1 MSVIRRGPKRD
12 FTVLPNATLNDARL
26 SWEALGM
33 LAYLVSKPADW
44 QVRVADLTRRPLSGR
59 DRTYRILEE
68 LARNGY
74 LERRQLKDARGRFT
88 GWEYLVHDESQDP
101 PPSPPSPRPENP
113 DTAQPYPA
121 KPELK
126 KEGIKQ
132 KTEFNEQES
141 SILASSKELPAIP
154 PPAPPAEGAAPR
166 TPSRAAPASPARGM
180 LRQEDTPL
188 SGRAAHA
195 HRTEGSSPAARGGRP
210 TKRHDA
216 VGELAQALGL
226 AGWQK
231 NFARVAV
238 GEERT
243 RNAWFYLARQA
254 PQALKGS
261 YRLLNKT
268 GERGP
273 VTWATWLPLLAEDV
287 RAYGEARVARALELA
302 VMQGTPKGAWGYYR
316 AVVEDRPAPT
326 EPEAARWGNPPR
338 GRSPSVRADA
348 RAPQGRPPAPG
359 AWERLEAEY
368 GPLTSSYG
376 LDELEREYGARRRA
390 PGGDPLRDAA
400 GPGGSPLPG
409 EVADV

>member
-33 LAYLVSKPADW
+33 LAYLVSKPTDW
-44 QVRVADLTRRPLSGR
+44 QVRVADLTRRPGSGR

-88 GWEYLVHDESQDP
+88 GREYLVHDESQDP
-101 PPSPPSPRPENP
+101 RPENP
-113 DTAQPYPA
+113 DTAGPYPA

-141 SILASSKELPAIP
+141 SILASSKELLAIP
-154 PPAPPAEGAAPR
+154 SAGGAAEGAAPR

-180 LRQEDTPL
+180 LRQEDAPL
-188 SGRAAHA
+188 SGRAAPA
-195 HRTEGSSPAARGGRP
+195 HRSEGAPHGSQAEGSSPATRGGHP
-210 TKRHDA
+210 AKRHDA

-238 GEERT
+238 SEERT

-254 PQALKGS
+254 PRALKGS

-273 VTWATWLPLLAEDV
+273 VTWGSWLPLLAEDV

-302 VMQGTPKGAWGYYR
+302 VVQSTPKGAWNYYR
-316 AVVEDRPAPT
+316 AVVEDRPAHT

-338 GRSPSVRADA
+338 GRSPSGRADA

-390 PGGDPLRDAA
+390 PGGDPL
-400 GPGGSPLPG
+400 PG

>member
-44 QVRVADLTRRPLSGR
+44 QVRVADLTRRPGSGR

-113 DTAQPYPA
+113 DTAGPYPA

-141 SILASSKELPAIP
+141 KILASSKELPAIP

-180 LRQEDTPL
+180 LRQEDAPL
-188 SGRAAHA
+188 SGRAAPA
-195 HRTEGSSPAARGGRP
+195 HRSEGAPRGPRAEGSSPAALGGCP
-210 TKRHDA
+210 AKRHDA

-238 GEERT
+238 SEERT

-261 YRLLNKT
+261 YRLLDKT

-273 VTWATWLPLLAEDV
+273 VTWGSWLPLLAEDV

-302 VMQGTPKGAWGYYR
+302 VVQGTPKGAWGYYR
-316 AVVEDRPAPT
+316 AVVEDRKRPAPAHPRAGAFA
-326 EPEAARWGNPPR
+326 EGWGH
-338 GRSPSVRADA
+338 
-348 RAPQGRPPAPG
+348 
-359 AWERLEAEY
+359 LEAEY
-368 GPLTSSYG
+368 GPLTSGYN
-376 LDELEREYGARRRA
+376 LDDLEREYGALGRA
-390 PGGDPLRDAA
+390 LGDDPLRDRA
-400 GPGGSPLPG
+400 SSVHPG
-409 EVADV
+409 EVANV